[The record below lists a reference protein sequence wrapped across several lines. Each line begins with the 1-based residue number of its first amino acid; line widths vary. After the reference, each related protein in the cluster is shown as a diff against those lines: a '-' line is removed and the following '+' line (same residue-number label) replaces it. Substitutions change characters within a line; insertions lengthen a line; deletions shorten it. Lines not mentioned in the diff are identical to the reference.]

1 MNKIRTI
8 IIDDEPLA
16 RRGIRAQLKDEADI
30 EIIAECGNG
39 RDAIRLIE
47 DEKPDLVFLDI
58 QMPELDGFGV
68 IEALGIERLPAIVF
82 VTAYD
87 KYALRAFDVHA
98 LDYLLKPFDPERF
111 ATALARARAQIER
124 KDIADLSERLQSL
137 IDDLKPN
144 RKYSERIVI
153 KSAGRIFFL
162 GVEEIDWVEAADN
175 YVRLHAGRASHLL
188 RETMNSI
195 EKRLD
200 PAQFMRVHRS
210 TIINTRRIKELHALF
225 HGEYEITLMDGTR
238 LTTGRGYRER
248 LQELFG
254 NAL

>member
-16 RRGIRAQLKDEADI
+16 RRGIRAQLKTEADI

-124 KDIADLSERLQSL
+124 KEISDLSERLQSL

-200 PAQFMRVHRS
+200 PAQFMRIHRS

-238 LTTGRGYRER
+238 LTTARGYRER

>member
-8 IIDDEPLA
+8 IVDDEPLA
-16 RRGIRAQLKDEADI
+16 RRGIRAQLKTEADI

-39 RDAIRLIE
+39 RDAVRLIE
-47 DEKPDLVFLDI
+47 EQKPDLVFLDI

-68 IEALGIERLPAIVF
+68 IEAVGLERLPAIVF

-111 ATALARARAQIER
+111 TTALARARAQIER
-124 KDIADLSERLQSL
+124 KDISDLSERLQSL
-137 IDDLKPN
+137 INDLKPN
-144 RKYSERIVI
+144 QKYSERIVI

-225 HGEYEITLMDGTR
+225 HGEYEITLIDGTR

>member
-8 IIDDEPLA
+8 IVDDEPLA
-16 RRGIRAQLKDEADI
+16 RRGIAAQLKEEADI

-39 RDAIRLIE
+39 LDAVRLIE
-47 DEKPDLVFLDI
+47 EQKPDLVFLDI

-68 IEALGIERLPAIVF
+68 LKAIGRERLPAVVF

-98 LDYLLKPFDPERF
+98 LDYLLKPFDPERLT
-111 ATALARARAQIER
+111 TALARARAQVER
-124 KDIADLSERLQSL
+124 KDISDLSERLQSL

-162 GVEEIDWVEAADN
+162 DVEEIDWVEAADN

-225 HGEYEITLMDGTR
+225 HGEYEITLVDGTR

>member
-47 DEKPDLVFLDI
+47 NEKPDLVFLDI

-111 ATALARARAQIER
+111 ATALARARVQIER
-124 KDIADLSERLQSL
+124 KEISDLSERLQSL